1 MNQLTL
7 MSWCKALPATRIH
20 PDASN
25 FSLNGSLG
33 MYAITGITGQVG
45 GVVARTLLA
54 QGKQVRAVVRSEE
67 KGAAW
72 AARGCEVALAEMHDR
87 DALLRA
93 FEGAEGVF
101 VLLPPVFDPS
111 PDFSESRRNIAALR
125 AALSEAKPGRVVVLS
140 TIGAQATQPNLL
152 NQLGIMEQELGTLPL
167 PVVFLRAA
175 WFFENFVWDVE
186 PARANGVIPS
196 FLQPLDKPVPMVA
209 TDDIGRVAAELLQDA
224 WTGARVVELEG
235 PRRVTPD
242 EIATAFASALDRSV
256 RMQIVPRDEWESL
269 FLSQGMNNPLPR
281 MQMIDGFN
289 EGWIEFEA
297 PSASVKGDVT
307 VEMVV
312 RQLVKS

>member
-1 MNQLTL
+1 
-7 MSWCKALPATRIH
+7 
-20 PDASN
+20 
-25 FSLNGSLG
+25 

-45 GVVARTLLA
+45 GVVAKTLLA
-54 QGKQVRAVVRSEE
+54 QGEKVRAVVRSEE

-72 AARGCEVALAEMHDR
+72 AARGCDVALAEMHDG
-87 DALLRA
+87 DALRRA

-125 AALSEAKPGRVVVLS
+125 GALSEARPGRVVVLS

-175 WFFENFVWDVE
+175 WFFENFIWDVE
-186 PARANGVIPS
+186 PARASGVIPS

-209 TDDIGRVAAELLQDA
+209 TDDIGRVAAELLRDA
-224 WTGARVVELEG
+224 WTGVRVVELEG

-242 EIATAFASALDRSV
+242 EIAAAFADALDRPV
-256 RMQIVPRDEWESL
+256 RMQAVPRDEWEPL
-269 FLSQGMNNPLPR
+269 FLSQGMKNPLPR

-289 EGWIEFEA
+289 EGWIEFEV
-297 PSASVKGDVT
+297 PSAVVKGDVA
-307 VEMVV
+307 VEVVV
-312 RQLVKS
+312 RRLVKG